1 MALEPELTCKELVE
15 LVTEYLENTL
25 APAERARF
33 DTHLAVCPGCTS
45 YLDQMR
51 KTLQSLG
58 SLSEETFPTA
68 ARDRLLDV
76 FRQWKQRDVVE

>member
-25 APAERARF
+25 APAERTRF
-33 DTHLAVCPGCTS
+33 DTHLATCPGCTS

-58 SLSEETFPTA
+58 SLSEEAFPA
-68 ARDRLLDV
+68 EARDRLLDV